1 MKRIIIAIILLTLIL
16 TACAPAQ
23 ETSSDLP
30 VKEAEEIV
38 VTNPTVPTEVPEEL
52 PTATLEPTATEVPT
66 NTPIP
71 TAEPTP
77 TETPDLGLQPYSTDF
92 SEANEDW
99 EVVLSKKTTA
109 VSQENGQYI
118 LEASASLLRW

>member
-30 VKEAEEIV
+30 VKEAEETV
-38 VTNPTVPTEVPEEL
+38 VTNPTVPTEAPEEL

-77 TETPDLGLQPYSTDF
+77 TETADLGLQPYSTDF

-99 EVVLSKKTTA
+99 EVVLSKKLLLFLKKMDNI
-109 VSQENGQYI
+109 SWKHQ
-118 LEASASLLRW
+118 ASLLRW

>member
-30 VKEAEEIV
+30 VKEAEETV

-99 EVVLSKKTTA
+99 EVVLSKKLLLFLKKMDNI
-109 VSQENGQYI
+109 SWKHQ
-118 LEASASLLRW
+118 ASLLRW